1 MIKTFT
7 ENDLIRFLYNELSNK
22 ESEEIE
28 RAILTDDVLQEQIS
42 TLRKLHKDMD
52 RLQVSPS
59 GKTVQKI
66 LEFSK
71 GYEVQSA

>member
-28 RAILTDDVLQEQIS
+28 RAILTDNVLQEQIS